1 MKTVATRRFGISI
14 WATAILLAAAACDK
28 APVEPVADATT
39 DVVAADAPPNFIFMI
54 GDDMA
59 VETLSCYGVG
69 TDTAATPNIDTL
81 CDEGVRL
88 DNFWAQP
95 VCSPTRATLLTGRY
109 GFRTG
114 VGSPVGTPNL
124 RSERLPYAE
133 KPADAPKELP
143 AGRQANA
150 GGTPRE
156 GGGNNG
162 GGRAGRGPSQIGLL
176 PDEYTFPMALKARE
190 DLAYQTAA
198 FGKWHLADENNGW
211 TEHPQ
216 RVGFDNYA
224 GILFGEPESYFGYSK
239 VVDGKALPDGHAV
252 YGTTDIVNDAVNWL
266 DRRDEDSP
274 FFLWVAFNAPHILFH
289 LPPTDLLHSDAR
301 KLDPDAI
308 SSDNQFEYYK
318 AMIEAMD
325 TEIGRLLAALSDEER
340 QNTYIV
346 FMGDNGSPGQVAQ
359 APFFRGHAKGS
370 LYQGGVNVPF
380 MMAGPGINGGRASKA
395 LTNSVDVYATVL
407 ELAGIDVASAK
418 PKDKGFDSV
427 SMLPALLGDQE
438 STGRQFTYSDAFG
451 RGDPPAKAIR
461 NASYKLYI
469 KGEEEELYN
478 LALDPY
484 ESNNLLSND
493 LSDASEAEY
502 QNLQKM
508 LADLLASELGS

>member
-1 MKTVATRRFGISI
+1 MPIEFKTTRPSR
-14 WATAILLAAAACDK
+14 LAALFIAVTLAV
-28 APVEPVADATT
+28 PVF
-39 DVVAADAPPNFIFMI
+39 AADTPPNFIFMI

-69 TDTAATPNIDTL
+69 TDTAVTPNIDSL
-81 CDEGVRL
+81 SKEGVRL
-88 DNFWAQP
+88 ENFWAQA

-114 VGSPVGTPNL
+114 VGSPVGAPNL
-124 RSERLPYAE
+124 RSQRLPYAE

-143 AGRQANA
+143 MRRPANARRAPPDGGGKGAGRP
-150 GGTPRE
+150 GGP
-156 GGGNNG
+156 GGP
-162 GGRAGRGPSQIGLL
+162 GGRPGRGGPVQTGLN
-176 PDEYTFPMALKARE
+176 PDEYTFPMALKAQE

-239 VVDGKALPDGHAV
+239 VVDGKALPEGHTV
-252 YGTTDIVNDAVNWL
+252 YATTDTVNDAVNWL
-266 DRRDEDSP
+266 DHRDKDRP
-274 FFLWVAFNAPHILFH
+274 FFLWVAFNAPHTLFH
-289 LPPTDLLHSDAR
+289 LPPKDLLRSDAR
-301 KLDPDAI
+301 KLDPEAI
-308 SSDNQFEYYK
+308 NDDNQFEYYK

-325 TEIGRLLAALSDEER
+325 TEMGRLLANLSDAER

-359 APFFRGHAKGS
+359 APFSRRYAKGS

-380 MMAGPGINGGRASKA
+380 IMAGPGIKGGRSTKA
-395 LTNSVDVYATVL
+395 LTNSVDVFATVL

-427 SMLPALLGDQE
+427 SMVPVLLDDQE
-438 STGRQFTYSDAFG
+438 STGRKFTYSDVFG
-451 RGDPPAKAIR
+451 RGDTPQKAIR
-461 NASYKLYI
+461 NSSHKLYI

-478 LALDPY
+478 LSLDPY

-493 LSDASEAEY
+493 LSEESEAEY
-502 QNLQKM
+502 KHLQKT
-508 LADLLASELGS
+508 LTELLASK

>member
-1 MKTVATRRFGISI
+1 MLIEFRATPSCQ
-14 WATAILLAAAACDK
+14 LAAVLIAVALTN
-28 APVEPVADATT
+28 PVFGADT
-39 DVVAADAPPNFIFMI
+39 PPNFIFMI

-69 TDTAATPNIDTL
+69 TDTATTPNIDSL
-81 CDEGVRL
+81 CDAGVRL
-88 DNFWAQP
+88 ENFWAQP

-133 KPADAPKELP
+133 KPVDAPKELP

-162 GGRAGRGPSQIGLL
+162 GGGGRRPGGGPTQVGLL
-176 PDEYTFPMALKARE
+176 PDEVTFPMALKARE

-239 VVDGKALPDGHAV
+239 VVDGEALPDGRTV

-266 DRRDEDSP
+266 DHRDEDSP
-274 FFLWVAFNAPHILFH
+274 FFLWVAFNAPHTLFH

-301 KLDPDAI
+301 LLDPDAI
-308 SSDNQFEYYK
+308 NNDNQFEYYK

-325 TEIGRLLAALSDEER
+325 TEIGRLLSNLSDEEK

-370 LYQGGVNVPF
+370 VYQGGVNVPY
-380 MMAGPGINGGRASKA
+380 MMTGPGINGGRSSKA

-407 ELAGIDVASAK
+407 ELAGIDVASAR
-418 PKDKGFDSV
+418 PQDKGFDSI
-427 SMLPALLGDQE
+427 SMLPVLLDDQE
-438 STGRQFTYSDAFG
+438 STGRVFTYSDAFG
-451 RGDPPAKAIR
+451 RGDPPARAIR
-461 NASYKLYI
+461 NASYKLYV
-469 KGEEEELYN
+469 KGEEEELYD

-484 ESNNLLSND
+484 ESNNLLGDD
-493 LSDASEAEY
+493 LNNESEAEY
-502 QNLQKM
+502 RNLQQM
-508 LADLLASELGS
+508 LAELLASEIVEDTQ